1 MKLTLIHMLSK
12 TKKVLTTYLIVLC
25 SVASLRI
32 ILSITWRIGR
42 LSLLYYLCRQLKGGG
57 MEIHMKKDTILWMA
71 ASAVV
76 MLAFPWIA
84 VTFVKGDAGMAVCF
98 LLFFAVNPLYSVLI
112 GAFAGKDIRHLWSL
126 PVISAVLFL
135 IGTWIFF
142 DMGETAFILYAA
154 VYLALGIAA
163 MLISMLIRKK
173 TQK

>member
-1 MKLTLIHMLSK
+1 MKQN
-12 TKKVLTTYLIVLC
+12 
-25 SVASLRI
+25 I
-32 ILSITWRIGR
+32 ILW
-42 LSLLYYLCRQLKGGG
+42 L
-57 MEIHMKKDTILWMA
+57 A

-76 MLAFPWIA
+76 MLMFPWLA
-84 VTFVKGDAGMAVCF
+84 VAFVKGDAGMAVCF

-126 PVISAVLFL
+126 PVISALLFL

-142 DMGETAFILYAA
+142 EMGETAFILYAA
-154 VYLALGIAA
+154 GYLTLGIAA

>member
-1 MKLTLIHMLSK
+1 MKK
-12 TKKVLTTYLIVLC
+12 N
-25 SVASLRI
+25 I
-32 ILSITWRIGR
+32 ILW
-42 LSLLYYLCRQLKGGG
+42 L
-57 MEIHMKKDTILWMA
+57 A

-76 MLAFPWIA
+76 MLAFPWLA

-98 LLFFAVNPLYSVLI
+98 LLFFAVNPLYSVII
-112 GAFAGKDIRHLWSL
+112 GAFAGKDVKHLWSL

-154 VYLALGIAA
+154 VYLVIGIMA
-163 MLISMLIRKK
+163 MLISMFIRKK

>member
-1 MKLTLIHMLSK
+1 MKK
-12 TKKVLTTYLIVLC
+12 N
-25 SVASLRI
+25 I
-32 ILSITWRIGR
+32 ILW
-42 LSLLYYLCRQLKGGG
+42 L
-57 MEIHMKKDTILWMA
+57 A

-76 MLAFPWIA
+76 MLAFPWLA

-98 LLFFAVNPLYSVLI
+98 LLFFAVNPLYSVII
-112 GAFAGKDIRHLWSL
+112 GAFAGKDVKHLWSL

-154 VYLALGIAA
+154 VYLVIGIMA

-173 TQK
+173 MQK

>member
-1 MKLTLIHMLSK
+1 MKKS
-12 TKKVLTTYLIVLC
+12 
-25 SVASLRI
+25 I
-32 ILSITWRIGR
+32 ILW
-42 LSLLYYLCRQLKGGG
+42 L
-57 MEIHMKKDTILWMA
+57 A

-76 MLAFPWIA
+76 MLAFPWLA

-98 LLFFAVNPLYSVLI
+98 LLFFAVNPLYSVII

-154 VYLALGIAA
+154 VYLVLGIAA
-163 MLISMLIRKK
+163 MLISMLIRKMLNGVRVDEK
-173 TQK
+173 SSIDFRNYFFGFNICRRWICSYKSWASKCGICGCAGNLDCDMFWVLSEWET

>member
-1 MKLTLIHMLSK
+1 MKQ
-12 TKKVLTTYLIVLC
+12 
-25 SVASLRI
+25 
-32 ILSITWRIGR
+32 SI
-42 LSLLYYLCRQLKGGG
+42 
-57 MEIHMKKDTILWMA
+57 ILWMA

-76 MLAFPWIA
+76 MLAFPWLA

-112 GAFAGKDIRHLWSL
+112 GAFAGKDVKHLWSL

-154 VYLALGIAA
+154 VYLIIGIMA
-163 MLISMLIRKK
+163 MLISMFIRKK
-173 TQK
+173 TQE